1 MGFPEMLRNELPTL
15 SKVDL
20 MNATIHSK
28 TQRFLE
34 NVLIP
39 ISKDILALLQ
49 KKSTIILVLGH

>member
-28 TQRFLE
+28 TQRFLA

-39 ISKDILALLQ
+39 ISKDVLALLQ
-49 KKSTIILVLGH
+49 KKSLL